1 MSTTTGPN
9 TSTPADDLDEK
20 ESQQLTTI
28 TPHSSPS
35 LHEHKQDTKMED
47 DGVDE
52 ELEGLHLKENK
63 LADKVTFAVNY
74 YGEDKSDVLEEE
86 RIHHI
91 NNPLEEKYEKE
102 SWEDHSKEYL
112 DERNDVGDNMIDV
125 GFDGNSDKPSPNI
138 SQDLDDLCSSAKPEV
153 KFGKLN
159 TNILKNIQNLQSP
172 NVSSTKSSTSSSPPK
187 QSSFKRVQ
195 DYIQS
200 LPSPR
205 HFTKKDPPSLSD
217 EVTSPNKSSIS
228 ITEDDTSSMC
238 SGSRLSRQ
246 SNLSSLTGARISR
259 GIIYGTS
266 SMTSP
271 TCPFPEE
278 WQQTIPESIEN
289 NEDID

>member
-47 DGVDE
+47 DDGVDE

-63 LADKVTFAVNY
+63 LVDRVTFAVDY
-74 YGEDKSDVLEEE
+74 YGEDKNNVLEEDCSPQM
-86 RIHHI
+86 
-91 NNPLEEKYEKE
+91 NNPVEEEYEKE
-102 SWEDHSKEYL
+102 NLEDLSKEYP
-112 DERNDVGDNMIDV
+112 DERNDVGDNMID
-125 GFDGNSDKPSPNI
+125 GFDGDSDKPSPNI
-138 SQDLDDLCSSAKPEV
+138 SADLEDLCSPAKPEA
-153 KFGKLN
+153 KFGRLN
-159 TNILKNIQNLQSP
+159 KNILKNIQNIQSP

-187 QSSFKRVQ
+187 HSSFKRVQ
-195 DYIQS
+195 EYIQS

-217 EVTSPNKSSIS
+217 EVTSPNKSSLS

-259 GIIYGTS
+259 GIFYGTS